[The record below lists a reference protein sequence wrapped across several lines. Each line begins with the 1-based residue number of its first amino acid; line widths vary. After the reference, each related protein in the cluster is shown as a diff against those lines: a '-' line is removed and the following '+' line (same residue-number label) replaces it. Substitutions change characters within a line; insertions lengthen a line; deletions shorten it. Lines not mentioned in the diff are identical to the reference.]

1 MYYVLSVK
9 EDSSFWMTIDA
20 QNEDELKT
28 QLVLYA
34 EMFKDD
40 EKYTQTNIDLIN
52 NTIEFF
58 EEQGLFLKEISRDE
72 FILLNTIR
80 SYYDVNDNYISIA
93 EIYDFLYRM
102 KAAGTTLGFK
112 TLNLKGEALCSKI
125 LDNR

>member
-1 MYYVLSVK
+1 MYYVISVK
-9 EDSSFWMTIDA
+9 EDNSFWMTIDV
-20 QNEDELKT
+20 QNEEELKT
-28 QLVLYA
+28 QLILYG

-40 EKYTQTNIDLIN
+40 EKYTHTNIDLIN

-58 EEQGLFLKEISRDE
+58 EEQGLCLKEISRDE

-93 EIYDFLYRM
+93 EIYDFIYRM
-102 KAAGTTLGFK
+102 KAASKTLDFK
-112 TLNLKGEALCSKI
+112 TLNLKDEELCLKI

>member
-9 EDSSFWMTIDA
+9 EDNSFWMTIDA

-28 QLVLYA
+28 QLILYA

-80 SYYDVNDNYISIA
+80 SYYDVNDNYISIS
-93 EIYDFLYRM
+93 EIYDFIYRM
-102 KAAGTTLGFK
+102 KAAGTTLDFK
-112 TLNLKGEALCSKI
+112 TLNLKDEELCSKI
-125 LDNR
+125 LDNH

>member
-9 EDSSFWMTIDA
+9 EDNSFWMTIDA

-28 QLVLYA
+28 QLILYA

-40 EKYTQTNIDLIN
+40 EKYTQTNTDLIN

-58 EEQGLFLKEISRDE
+58 EEQGLCLKEISRDE

-93 EIYDFLYRM
+93 EIYDFIYRM
-102 KAAGTTLGFK
+102 KAAGTTLDFK
-112 TLNLKGEALCSKI
+112 TLNLKDEELCSKL
-125 LDNR
+125 LDNH